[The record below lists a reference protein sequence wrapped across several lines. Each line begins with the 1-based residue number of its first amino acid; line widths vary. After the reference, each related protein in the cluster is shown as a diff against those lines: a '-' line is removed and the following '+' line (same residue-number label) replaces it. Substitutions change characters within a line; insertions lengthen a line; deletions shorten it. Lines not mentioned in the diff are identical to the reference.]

1 MQNFFAPPERLSG
14 DTIILD
20 GDEYRHAAR
29 VCRVRTGELIGI
41 TDGRGRRV
49 EARVDTIGRD
59 FLEAAM
65 ERDVSGLGEPT
76 ADITLALAL
85 IKPSRF
91 EEAVEQCT
99 ELGVRRIVPVRM
111 ERCER
116 ESFRIR
122 DDRLARIA
130 LEAAKQSARSW
141 IPEIAD
147 TATIDEVCARP
158 GFIIA
163 AIPGSQGSIRDAAA
177 SAGTIREITVIIGPE
192 GDFSPEEN
200 AFMTEHGA
208 MPVSLGGLIL
218 RAETAAAVAVA
229 LVCDALV

>member
-1 MQNFFAPPERLSG
+1 MQNFFAPPERFSG
-14 DTIILD
+14 DSIVLD

-29 VCRVRTGELIGI
+29 VCRVRTGEIIGI

-49 EARVDTIGRD
+49 EARVGTIGRD

-122 DDRLARIA
+122 DDRLARIT

-163 AIPGSQGSIRDAAA
+163 AIPGSR
-177 SAGTIREITVIIGPE
+177 GTIREAVAQADKRGNVTVIVGPE
-192 GDFSPEEN
+192 GDFSPEE
-200 AFMTEHGA
+200 AASMTDRGVVPA
-208 MPVSLGGLIL
+208 SLGGLIL

-229 LVCDALV
+229 LVCDALR